1 MKTRFWALI
10 ALFGLLTVGLA
21 AARAQFDP
29 VERSFG
35 DTQIVAPVPAP
46 GFPEGMAVRGNRF
59 YVAGQA
65 DLFNFGDPV
74 PPTVF
79 EYDIDSG
86 MLLRTFPMEGQNLA
100 LPHGASH
107 VSFDG
112 QGRLY
117 VIDFQRGV
125 VRIDLG
131 SSQQEVYGV
140 GWPIINTLG
149 LPSLPNEM
157 AFDAAGNL
165 YVTDSFQGC
174 IWRIAPGGGAP
185 TIWFQDPR
193 ITSSF
198 GANGIRFDASGNT
211 VYLNVSIDSA
221 TAQAGVYTLPLSD
234 TPQAAD
240 LHLFHRYGGGEIPD
254 SLAFGLS
261 GKLYVTLAAPPLSGL
276 SILRPDGSEETRI
289 SDAATSPLS
298 PFDSPA
304 CMAFDRKGGLLIS
317 NHAFFTR
324 IRQHFLVLNTFVDD
338 LELPLI
344 KPDVP

>member
-1 MKTRFWALI
+1 MGVHGHK
-10 ALFGLLTVGLA
+10 
-21 AARAQFDP
+21 
-29 VERSFG
+29 
-35 DTQIVAPVPAP
+35 
-46 GFPEGMAVRGNRF
+46 F

-65 DLFNFGDPV
+65 DLFNFGDPL

-79 EYDIDSG
+79 EYDLHSG
-86 MLLRTFPMEGQNLA
+86 ALLRTFPMEGQNLA

-107 VSFDG
+107 LSFDG
-112 QGRLY
+112 DGRLY

-131 SSQQEVYGV
+131 SGQQEVYGI

-165 YVTDSFQGC
+165 YVTDSFQAC
-174 IWRIAPGGGAP
+174 IWRVASGGGVP

-193 ITSSF
+193 LASSF
-198 GANGIRFDASGNT
+198 GPNGIRFDASGNT
-211 VYLNVSIDSA
+211 VYFVVSIDSV
-221 TAQAGVYTLPLSD
+221 TARTGVYKLPLSD
-234 TPQAAD
+234 APKAAD
-240 LHLFHRYGGGEIPD
+240 LQLFHRYAGGEIPD
-254 SLAFGLS
+254 SLAFGRS

-276 SILRPDGSEETRI
+276 SILNPDGSEETRI
-289 SDAATSPLS
+289 SNAPTSPLV

-304 CMAFDRKGGLLIS
+304 CMAFDRKGGLLVS

-324 IRQHFLVLNTFVDD
+324 IHEHFLVLNVFVND

-344 KPDVP
+344 TPNVP

>member
-1 MKTRFWALI
+1 MKTRFRAFI
-10 ALFGLLTVGLA
+10 ALLGLLTVGQA
-21 AARAQFDP
+21 AASAQSGDG
-29 VERSFG
+29 ERSFG
-35 DTQIVAPVPAP
+35 NTRIVAPVPAP
-46 GFPEGMAVRGNRF
+46 GFPEGMAVHGDKF

-65 DLFNFGDPV
+65 DLFNFHDPV

-79 EYDIDSG
+79 EFDLDSG
-86 MLLRTFPMEGQNLA
+86 ALLRTFRMEGQNLA

-107 VSFDG
+107 ISFDG

-125 VRIDLG
+125 VRIDLESG
-131 SSQQEVYGV
+131 AQEVYGM

-157 AFDAAGNL
+157 AFDEEGNL

-174 IWRIAPGGGAP
+174 IWRIAPGGAP
-185 TIWFQDPR
+185 GIWFQDPR

-198 GANGIRFDASGNT
+198 GPNGIRFDASGNT
-211 VYLNVSIDSA
+211 VYFNVSIDSA

-234 TPQAAD
+234 APQAAD

-254 SLAFGLS
+254 SLAFGRS

-276 SILRPDGSEETRI
+276 SILKPDGSEETRI
-289 SDAATSPLS
+289 GDAPTSPLS

-304 CMAFDRKGGLLIS
+304 CMAFDREGGLLIS

-324 IRQHFLVLNTFVDD
+324 IREHFLVLNTFVDD
-338 LELPLI
+338 KELPLI

>member
-1 MKTRFWALI
+1 MKTRLALI
-10 ALFGLLTVGLA
+10 ALVGLLTVGQA
-21 AARAQFDP
+21 AASAQSG
-29 VERSFG
+29 RSFG

-46 GFPEGMAVRGNRF
+46 GFPEGMAVHGNRF

-79 EYDIDSG
+79 EYDLDSG
-86 MLLRTFPMEGQNLA
+86 ALLRTFPMEGQNLA

-125 VRIDLG
+125 VRIDLET
-131 SSQQEVYGV
+131 SQQEVYGM

-185 TIWFQDPR
+185 RIWFQDPR

-198 GANGIRFDASGNT
+198 GPNGIRFDASGNT
-211 VYLNVSIDSA
+211 VYFNVSIDSA

-234 TPQAAD
+234 APQAAD
-240 LHLFHRYGGGEIPD
+240 LKLFHRYGGGEIPD
-254 SLAFGLS
+254 SLAFGRS
-261 GKLYVTLAAPPLSGL
+261 GKLYATLAAPPLSGL

-289 SDAATSPLS
+289 GDAPTSPLS

-324 IRQHFLVLNTFVDD
+324 IREHFLVLNTFVND

>member
-1 MKTRFWALI
+1 
-10 ALFGLLTVGLA
+10 
-21 AARAQFDP
+21 
-29 VERSFG
+29 
-35 DTQIVAPVPAP
+35 
-46 GFPEGMAVRGNRF
+46 MAVHGNKF

-65 DLFNFGDPV
+65 NLFNSGDPV

-79 EYDIDSG
+79 EYDLHSAA
-86 MLLRTFPMEGQNLA
+86 LLRTFRMEGQNLA

-107 VSFDG
+107 ISFDG

-131 SSQQEVYGV
+131 STQQEVYGL
-140 GWPIINTLG
+140 GWPIINTVG

-157 AFDAAGNL
+157 AFDAEGNL

-174 IWRIAPGGGAP
+174 IWRITPGGGAP
-185 TIWFQDPR
+185 AIWFQDPR
-193 ITSSF
+193 ISSSF
-198 GANGIRFDASGNT
+198 GPNGIRFDASGET
-211 VYLNVSIDSA
+211 VYFVVSVDSA

-234 TPQAAD
+234 APQAAD
-240 LHLFHRYGGGEIPD
+240 LKLFHRYGGGEIPD
-254 SLAFGLS
+254 SLAFGRS
-261 GKLYVTLAAPPLSGL
+261 GNLYVSLAAPPLSGL
-276 SILRPDGSEETRI
+276 SILGPDGTELSRI
-289 SDAATSPLS
+289 SNAPTSPLV

-317 NHAFFTR
+317 NHAFFTK
-324 IRQHFLVLNTFVDD
+324 IAAHFLVLNTFVDD
-338 LELPLI
+338 RELPLI